1 MPYLAQATVMGNLGR
16 DVETKYIASG
26 KALHTFSVAVT
37 EKKGDDKVTSWFNVN
52 VWGDLIQWKLDELKK
67 GALVLVSG
75 RLAVETWEKDGVKGS
90 KTVITADPFS
100 GVQVF
105 GGGGEKQDGGVL
117 VSQPRSSR
125 PPAQNYSLSQ
135 EIDDESVPF

>member
-1 MPYLAQATVMGNLGR
+1 MPYLAQATVMGHLGR
-16 DVETKYIASG
+16 DVETKHVASG

-37 EKKGDDKVTSWFNVN
+37 EKKGADKVTSWFNVN

-67 GALVLVSG
+67 GALVLVTG

-90 KTVITADPFS
+90 KTVITADPFN

-105 GGGGEKQDGGVL
+105 GGGDKQDGGGL
-117 VSQPRSSR
+117 VSQPRG
-125 PPAQNYSLSQ
+125 AQRAS
-135 EIDDESVPF
+135 IDSGISDDDVPF